1 MRQQTKTQNRLLNIL
16 ESYNIKLRSVVSSIK
31 TKSAMAI
38 THQKII
44 ATPVLVQHAVKWQT
58 AHVCYNRL
66 PKYWGWLT
74 AACLLRG

>member
-38 THQKII
+38 TYQKII
-44 ATPVLVQHAVKWQT
+44 AIQGLVQHAV
-58 AHVCYNRL
+58 R
-66 PKYWGWLT
+66 
-74 AACLLRG
+74 